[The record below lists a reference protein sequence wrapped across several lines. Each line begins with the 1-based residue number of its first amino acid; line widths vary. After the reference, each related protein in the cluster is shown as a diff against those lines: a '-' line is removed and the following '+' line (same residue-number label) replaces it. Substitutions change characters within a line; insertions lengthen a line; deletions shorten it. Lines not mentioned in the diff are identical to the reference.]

1 MLQCLR
7 ELSVARSPYDDLVAE
22 CTERVWTCQGCEK
35 GRWSALQEIKKI
47 RKQKRAARV
56 KFGGNELC
64 MKGVN
69 LQTILS
75 YSSNNIHVLA
85 FLWPSSAKEKV
96 VINVAGGRG
105 GGGQRPGAT

>member
-47 RKQKRAARV
+47 RKQKRARL
-56 KFGGNELC
+56 KFVSCLRKRRCEGRSADEFC
-64 MKGVN
+64 R
-69 LQTILS
+69 
-75 YSSNNIHVLA
+75 LA
-85 FLWPSSAKEKV
+85 
-96 VINVAGGRG
+96 GRE
-105 GGGQRPGAT
+105 